1 MKKKAIKGFDEN
13 LKCRDFQYEVGK
25 SYEQS
30 GKIEAC
36 ENGFHCIKPDAD
48 PLNVFSYYPPSSNG
62 KRSRYCE
69 VEAFGTIDDSRDD
82 KIACSKIKI
91 GAEIGIPGLIRAHM
105 EWVREHITNENN
117 AEEGQPATAGY
128 SGAAT
133 AGDYGAAT
141 AGYSGAATAGY
152 SGAATAGNYGAA
164 TAGDS
169 GAATAGDSGAATAG
183 DYGAAT
189 AGYRGAATSRG
200 SSCVGADGVAIA
212 RGNGVK
218 VKGGM
223 GAILVLAEEYDDSY
237 KLKEYKVI
245 VIDDKTY
252 KPDTWYSLKD
262 GDVIETPE
270 DQQSCYCLTNKVRRM
285 VVSIV
290 RFIDSF

>member
-1 MKKKAIKGFDEN
+1 MKKAIKGFDEN
-13 LKCRDFQYEVGK
+13 LKCKGFQYEVGK

-48 PLNVFSYYPPSSNG
+48 PLNVFSYYPPSNNG

-69 VEAFGTIDDSRDD
+69 VEVSGTIDDSRDD

-128 SGAAT
+128 
-133 AGDYGAAT
+133 
-141 AGYSGAATAGY
+141 
-152 SGAATAGNYGAA
+152 
-164 TAGDS
+164 
-169 GAATAGDSGAATAG
+169 
-183 DYGAAT
+183 
-189 AGYRGAATSRG
+189 RGAATSRG

-212 RGNGVK
+212 RGNGVR
-218 VKGGM
+218 VRGGM

-245 VIDDKTY
+245 VIDGETY

-262 GDVIETPE
+262 GDVIETSE